1 MKLLIIT
8 QAVDKNHSILGFFHH
23 WIEEFAKHHDHIHV
37 IALQV
42 GEYSLPENVTVHSL
56 KKEDDRFKIED
67 QNFISKLAVRLQRF
81 LRLHSY
87 LLRLHRDYDAVFVHM
102 NPEYLVLA
110 GWWWRLTGKKVGLWY
125 THKSVDIKLRIAE
138 MFTNIIFTASKES
151 FRLPS
156 KKVHVMGHGIDTN
169 FWTPDAHTSRGPHW
183 LSVGRLMKTKRHD
196 VAIREAAEAN
206 TPLRIVGDGE
216 ERSRLEALAH
226 NIGTQVEFVGA
237 LSSEDLRDEYRR
249 AALLIHR
256 SETGS
261 LDKVVLEAA
270 ACGCPVNSTDSA
282 IAALSLS
289 PEYVREHHS
298 LERLVKNLHSI
309 YTVLQS

>member
-1 MKLLIIT
+1 MRLLIIT
-8 QAVDKNHSILGFFHH
+8 QAIDTKHPVLGFFVR
-23 WIEEFAKHHDHIHV
+23 WVEEFAKHHDHIHV

-42 GEYSLPENVTVHSL
+42 GEYDLPKNVTVHSL
-56 KKEDDRFKIED
+56 GKESGAGK
-67 QNFISKLAVRLQRF
+67 LQR
-81 LRLHSY
+81 LTAYCLLLTTLHK
-87 LLRLHRDYDAVFVHM
+87 DYDSVFVHM

-110 GWWWRLTGKKVGLWY
+110 GWWWRLAGKKVGLWY
-125 THKSVDIKLRIAE
+125 THKSVDLKLRIAE

-169 FWTPDAHTSRGPHW
+169 FWTPDAHASRGTHW

-196 VAIREAAEAN
+196 QAIREASGVH
-206 TPLRIVGDGE
+206 TSLRIVGDGE

-226 NIGTQVEFVGA
+226 ELGA
-237 LSSEDLRDEYRR
+237 DVQFLGPLSPENLREEYRR

-270 ACGCPVNSTDSA
+270 ACGCPVNSTDPA
-282 IAALSLS
+282 IAALPLS
-289 PEYVREHHS
+289 AEYVREHHS
-298 LERLVKNLHSI
+298 LERLIPVISS
-309 YTVLQS
+309 TLQLIRPSTL